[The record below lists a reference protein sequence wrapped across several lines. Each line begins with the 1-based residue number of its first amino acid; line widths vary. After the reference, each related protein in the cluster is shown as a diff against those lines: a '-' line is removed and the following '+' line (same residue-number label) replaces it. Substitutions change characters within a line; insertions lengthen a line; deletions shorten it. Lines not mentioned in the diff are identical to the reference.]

1 MASITL
7 ISVSQHLSVFLLVL
21 MVFTT
26 LFLAA
31 SDVDVAGVPCTEH
44 HVTIPRQCQPGT
56 LLLSLEYVGQTFQ
69 ISTSDGS
76 FRRLTGGAKDRGEV
90 TRG

>member
-44 HVTIPRQCQPGT
+44 HVTIPRQSPCVVRGRVMDRACPSVCQ
-56 LLLSLEYVGQTFQ
+56 YVLQN
-69 ISTSDGS
+69 I
-76 FRRLTGGAKDRGEV
+76 E
-90 TRG
+90 